1 MIIIIMIIIIRTIYA
16 ILWFPIGFINQSS
29 PAPSEIYIQSI
40 KIPCILTSNLHN
52 MNEFGHFARVSRTS
66 VVTVEIEFD

>member
-1 MIIIIMIIIIRTIYA
+1 MVSNWLHQSILPRPLRNIYT
-16 ILWFPIGFINQSS
+16 
-29 PAPSEIYIQSI
+29 I